1 MQHIIRI
8 DVDRA
13 GNFTYYPA
21 LQRVTATTGDTV
33 QWICP
38 NGPFAILFR
47 TRSPFVEG
55 MEAHANAGIP
65 SDPLTVANVKGQY
78 HYATAVYNGDRVFM
92 DSDCAGL
99 LAN

>member
-8 DVDRA
+8 EVDTT
-13 GNFTYYPA
+13 GNFTYLPA
-21 LQRVTATTGDTV
+21 LQRVQFGDTV
-33 QWICP
+33 SWVCP
-38 NGPFAILFR
+38 LHPFAILFR

-55 MEAHANAGIP
+55 MEASANAGIP
-65 SDPLTVANVKGQY
+65 SNPLTVANVKGQY
-78 HYATAVYNGDRVFM
+78 HYAIAVYNGSRVFM